1 MAERMTDTGA
11 AARIGRTRHG
21 PGSPADGTPGVSFGA
36 AAAVMPSRAETDA
49 IDALLDDDAEGGRT
63 PLDALLTGVADGSL
77 FPSGLLA
84 ALLAPPDA
92 RRRRIDSLLEAHR
105 AVDPGPVRD
114 LSSRLLRAAD
124 STQVRTL
131 ADRFR
136 FVEPRFLDGDRIDT
150 ASDPVRFTL
159 TDVRERGIAQGRAD
173 DCWLLAGIGA
183 TAAVDVESVRAN
195 ITVHANGT
203 YTVTVYRNR
212 KPVRVTVTGWVP
224 RNEHGRAVYAGR
236 RSGGGRAPS
245 WLSVY
250 EKAAAQVLGDGS
262 YAGLTAGRPSTG
274 ISAVTGR
281 PTDFLSTSPLP
292 FTGSG
297 TLARVR
303 QALDDRQP
311 VSALTTWRITDDSIS
326 SWHVYYVTGI
336 RGDRIV
342 VQNPWGRGGSG
353 TDANVAGTLL
363 LTEDAFD
370 RTFAW
375 ASAGRSRPGR
385 RGLRRRRA
393 RS

>member
-1 MAERMTDTGA
+1 MAERMVGTA
-11 AARIGRTRHG
+11 AVSWIGETQHG
-21 PGSPADGTPGVSFGA
+21 RGSPGRATPVT
-36 AAAVMPSRAETDA
+36 PTRAETDA
-49 IDALLDDDAEGGRT
+49 IDALLDDDAEGSRT
-63 PLDALLTGVADGSL
+63 PLDGLLTGVANGSL
-77 FPSGLLA
+77 LPSGLLA

-92 RRRRIDSLLEAHR
+92 RRRQIDSLLEAHR
-105 AVDPGPVRD
+105 TVDPGPVRD
-114 LSSRLLRAAD
+114 LSSLLLRAAD
-124 STQVRTL
+124 RTQVRAL

-150 ASDPVRFTL
+150 ASAPVRFTL
-159 TDVRERGIAQGRAD
+159 SEVRERGIAQGRAD

-183 TAAVDVESVRAN
+183 TAAVDVESVREN

-203 YTVTVYRNR
+203 YTVTVFKNR
-212 KPVRVTVTGWVP
+212 KPVRATVTGWVP

-236 RSGGGRAPS
+236 RAGGGRAAS

-250 EKAAAQVLGDGS
+250 EKAAAQVLGAGS

-281 PTDFLSTSPLP
+281 PTDVLSASCLP
-292 FTGSG
+292 FTGSR
-297 TLARVR
+297 TLARIQ
-303 QALDDRQP
+303 QAMDDRQP
-311 VSALTTWRITDDSIS
+311 VSALTTWRMTDDSIS
-326 SWHVYYVTGI
+326 SWHMYYVTGI

-353 TDANVAGTLL
+353 ADANVAATLF
-363 LTEDAFD
+363 LTEDEFD

-375 ASAGRSRPGR
+375 ASAGRSRTGGR
-385 RGLRRRRA
+385 GPRRRDA